1 VKTESRPYG
10 WIKFITGL
18 FVLYILFYWIAPVA
32 VRLTGH
38 ERLRPI
44 AEDGIRITGIYYTDV
59 DVCSEAQRSLGDK
72 LRYAIPRDK
81 LNLAVSQ

>member
-1 VKTESRPYG
+1 METNSRPHG
-10 WIKFITGL
+10 WKKFLTGL
-18 FVLYILFYWIAPVA
+18 VALYVLFYWIAPIA

-59 DVCSEAQRSLGDK
+59 EVFSEAQRSIGDK
-72 LRYAIPRDK
+72 LRFKIPRDK
-81 LNLAVSQ
+81 LKLADSQ